1 MKSDLAKRKRIVF
14 QPPFFRGYL
23 KLQECTPPEI
33 HLKFNM
39 EMMEMM
45 GFPIGNLLFQRSIFR
60 FSSIS
65 PPAEADIER
74 KTGFVGSGKGLK
86 QLVSQ
91 KAPGKIA
98 EKIVRFFADK
108 SQRSQ
113 ALQPWLK
120 HFLVLYDIICY
131 VLLCIYYSFYSMY
144 SFRLGKRWARMFWK
158 WGDAWVHEILFF
170 VSC

>member
-1 MKSDLAKRKRIVF
+1 MYTPRNSSKIQHGNDGNDGFSNRKSPFPTVHFQVFIHFPTCWGRHWTQDGLRGEWQGSEAAPESEGARENCRK
-14 QPPFFRGYL
+14 
-23 KLQECTPPEI
+23 
-33 HLKFNM
+33 N
-39 EMMEMM
+39 
-45 GFPIGNLLFQRSIFR
+45 RS
-60 FSSIS
+60 
-65 PPAEADIER
+65 
-74 KTGFVGSGKGLK
+74 
-86 QLVSQ
+86 
-91 KAPGKIA
+91 
-98 EKIVRFFADK
+98 FFADK

-170 VSC
+170 C